1 MSQTAFLFFSMAA
14 AFSVLMAWVVLLP
27 WRKKGVDDGNAL
39 MAVNVATFKT
49 RLTEL
54 DGDHAAGLIEKDE
67 YDGQVLELK
76 RQLLAADTAEQS
88 YRPASKKSRLIVLCW
103 VPILAMLLYLLGD
116 RTSVFTLWQAQERV
130 GQVADDLLTAKIDTP
145 PEWATSDST
154 ALISAMQTNVH
165 RHAYDPNRWMRLSE
179 LFLSLQ
185 ATPQALEALARAYRL
200 APDDDTIASTYA
212 QISFFANEG
221 QLTSQS
227 QAVIAKL
234 LAANP
239 THEGAMMLLAMGETR
254 AGNYEAAQ
262 GWVTRL
268 SEQIRQK
275 EGDHSTA
282 LASLDRLQA
291 QISTQ
296 AQAKTN
302 KAPSTQAPIKIT
314 ISVDD
319 SLRSVL
325 TGEESVFVTARA
337 NDGTPPYA
345 VKKLPATALNGGE
358 FMTELSDQDAM
369 MAGHDLSKARQTNTA
384 LVLGARISATG
395 SATPQA
401 GDYAAES
408 VPLDGSEFTLHI
420 NQPIP

>member
-27 WRKKGVDDGNAL
+27 WRQQGYASNVL
-39 MAVNVATFKT
+39 MAVNVATFKA
-49 RLTEL
+49 RLAEL
-54 DGDHAAGLIEKDE
+54 DDDHKMGLISQED

-88 YRPASKKSRLIVLCW
+88 HRPASKKSRLIVLCW

-200 APDDDTIASTYA
+200 APDDDAIASTYA

-221 QLTSQS
+221 QLTPQS
-227 QAVIAKL
+227 QQVIAKL

-296 AQAKTN
+296 AQAKTHQ
-302 KAPSTQAPIKIT
+302 TTHAPIKIT
-314 ISVDD
+314 VSVDNA
-319 SLRSVL
+319 LGATL
-325 TGEESVFVTARA
+325 TGQESIFVTARA

-345 VKKLPATALNGGE
+345 VKKLPISALNGGE
-358 FMTELSDQDAM
+358 FITELGDDDAM
-369 MAGHDLSKARQTNTA
+369 MVGHDLSKARQTNKT

-395 SATPQA
+395 SATPQT
-401 GDYAAES
+401 GDYVAEG